1 MMREYLTVRDVQ
13 EVDEEERRD
22 ELVVSLVSDMHS
34 RNLRLLERKAQTI
47 QYMLACLSTLGG
59 AHHLCNKPEAAL
71 QLALQQEY
79 VGRRL
84 GSTQVV
90 IRAQV
95 FQAVNHAL
103 LGNLAKSRAQFK
115 LLEAAAREAD
125 FSNMLGFVRA
135 CRQWVRHE
143 VGHAKSRGAL
153 LIGGEEGGLSSTGGS

>member
-1 MMREYLTVRDVQ
+1 MLMKEYLTAGDVL
-13 EVDEEERRD
+13 EVEEEERRE
-22 ELVVSLVSDMHS
+22 ELVVSIGGDIHS
-34 RNLRLLERKAQTI
+34 RNLRLLERRAQTI

-71 QLALQQEY
+71 QLAVQQEY

-103 LGNLAKSRAQFK
+103 LGDRAKSRAQFRM
-115 LLEAAAREAD
+115 LEARAKKAD

-135 CRQWVRHE
+135 CRHWVKHE
-143 VGHAKSRGAL
+143 VKQHSKVMGNSGSD
-153 LIGGEEGGLSSTGGS
+153 GEG